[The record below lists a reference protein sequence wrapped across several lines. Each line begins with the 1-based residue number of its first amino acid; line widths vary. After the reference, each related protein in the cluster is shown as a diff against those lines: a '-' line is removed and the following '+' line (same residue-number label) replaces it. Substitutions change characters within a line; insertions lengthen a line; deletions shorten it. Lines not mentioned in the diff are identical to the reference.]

1 VREVLELMLL
11 IELGKVTM
19 AKHGKKYQA
28 AISKR
33 PSTDLGADAALQE
46 VKNLSFVKFDESVDV
61 AINLGI
67 DAAKGEQTVRGSVVL
82 PHSKGKEKVIIVF
95 AKGEYADAAKKA
107 GADFVGMEDLIEKV
121 QGGWLN
127 FDYAVATPDV
137 MGAVGVLARVL
148 GPRGLLPNKKV
159 GTVTFDVESI
169 VADLKRGR
177 AFFRNDKQGII
188 HFSIGKVSFDVQKLR
203 DNLDA
208 LVKAVVAAKPA
219 TAKGKYLKRMSLSST
234 MGIGISI
241 SSDEF
246 VRSL

>member
-1 VREVLELMLL
+1 
-11 IELGKVTM
+11 M

-28 AISKR
+28 AVVKK
-33 PSTDLGADAALQE
+33 PSSELGLDAALQK
-46 VKNLSFVKFDESVDV
+46 VKDLSYAKFDESVDV

-67 DAAKGEQTVRGSVVL
+67 DPAKGEQTVRGSVVL
-82 PHSKGKEKVIIVF
+82 PYSKGKEKVIIVF

-107 GADFVGMEDLIEKV
+107 GADFVGMEDLIEKI
-121 QGGWLN
+121 QGGWLD

-137 MGAVGVLARVL
+137 MGAVGALARIL

-169 VADLKRGR
+169 VTDLKRGR

-188 HFSIGKVSFDVQKLR
+188 HFSIGKVSFDVAKLHE
-203 DNLDA
+203 NLDA
-208 LVKAVVAAKPA
+208 LVKAVVASKPA
-219 TAKGKYLKRMSLSST
+219 TAKGKYLKKITLAST

-241 SSDEF
+241 NSDEF